1 MNGVERWLPVI
12 GYEGS
17 YEVSDFGRVRSL
29 DRINSRGHSLT
40 GRVLSPCPNTS
51 GHLQVPI
58 SAGCIQRLFQVHRL
72 VLTAFVGPCPAG
84 MEGCHWNGDPTDNR
98 AANLR
103 WDTQSANQLD
113 SIRHGTHVQSS
124 KTHCLQGHPF
134 SGENLYIRPKSG
146 GRSCNECQRQRRAK
160 YRETHREE
168 VREYMRLQ
176 RALRK
181 AA

>member
-103 WDTQSANQLD
+103 WDTQSANTLD
-113 SIRHGTHVQSS
+113 SIRHGTHPQAG
-124 KTHCLQGHPF
+124 KTHCLQGHSY
-134 SGENLYIRPKSG
+134 SGENLYIRPKG
-146 GRSCNECQRQRRAK
+146 DGRGCKECRRQ

-168 VREYMRLQ
+168 RLAKQRAQ